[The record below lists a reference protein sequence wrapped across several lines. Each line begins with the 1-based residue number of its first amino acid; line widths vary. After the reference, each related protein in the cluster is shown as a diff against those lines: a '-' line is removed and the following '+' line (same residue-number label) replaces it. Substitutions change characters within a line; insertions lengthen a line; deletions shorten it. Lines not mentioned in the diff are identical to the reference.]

1 MVFKIVRTSSPSAER
16 EWHYRFPCDE
26 AYVASHEYAY
36 RDTDGAVCYWNTYEV
51 EIGSLQ
57 DLVEFSKKYGEI
69 IISVDTLEI
78 YDDYRE

>member
-1 MVFKIVRTSSPSAER
+1 MVFRIVRTSSPSAER
-16 EWHYRFPCDE
+16 EGHYRFPCDE

-36 RDTDGAVCYWNTYEV
+36 RDMDGAVCYWNTYEV
-51 EIGSLQ
+51 EIGTLQ

-69 IISVDTLEI
+69 ILSVDTLEI